1 MNISLIC
8 FRLVVIL
15 LPLFFISPALGGD
28 SVLEFRASGKLV
40 NKISLAELKDNIKSH
55 EIKVFNSIA
64 GKEKNYEAFSIKDI
78 LNFVYHTQWT
88 SEKYSDIA
96 FIALDGYE
104 AVSQSVKLNEDGGFL
119 AFRDADVNDG
129 WELVGKK
136 MVDPGPYFLVWT
148 GEIQTTINAYPWPW
162 QVIQINLL
170 RFEDQYPT
178 VFPTGAKLNSSA
190 YRGFSTFRNRCLHC
204 HSMDRMGGKIGPDLN
219 APQSIVAYRSKYM
232 IKEMIKHA
240 SKYRY
245 TIMPDHSDLSDS
257 DLDDLYNYFQ
267 FQTTRKT
274 NNN

>member
-1 MNISLIC
+1 MNISLLF

-15 LPLFFISPALGGD
+15 FTLFFIAPALGVD

-40 NKISLAELKDNIKSH
+40 SKISLAELKDKIKSH
-55 EIKVFNSIA
+55 EINVSNSIA
-64 GKEKNYEAFSIKDI
+64 GKEKKYEAFSIKDI

-104 AVSQSVKLNEDGGFL
+104 AVSKSVTLNEDGGFL

-136 MVDPGPYFLVWT
+136 KVDPGPFFLVWT
-148 GEIQTTINAYPWPW
+148 GKVQTSINAYPWPW
-162 QVIQINLL
+162 QIIQINLL

-178 VFPTGAKLNSSA
+178 VFPTGANLNSSA

-204 HSMDRMGGKIGPDLN
+204 HSMERMGGKVGPDLG

-232 IKEMIKHA
+232 IKEMIKHS

-245 TIMPDHSDLSDS
+245 SIMPDHNDLSDS
-257 DLDDLYNYFQ
+257 DLDDLYTYFQ
-267 FQTTRKT
+267 FQMTAKT
-274 NNN
+274 ANH

>member
-1 MNISLIC
+1 MNISLLF

-15 LPLFFISPALGGD
+15 FTLFFIAPALGVD

-40 NKISLAELKDNIKSH
+40 SKISLAELKDKIKSH
-55 EIKVFNSIA
+55 EINVSNSIA
-64 GKEKNYEAFSIKDI
+64 GKEKKYEAFSIKDI

-104 AVSQSVKLNEDGGFL
+104 AVSKSVTLNEDGGFL

-136 MVDPGPYFLVWT
+136 KVDPGPFFLVWT
-148 GEIQTTINAYPWPW
+148 GKVQTSINAYPWPW
-162 QVIQINLL
+162 QIIQINLL

-178 VFPTGAKLNSSA
+178 VFPAGANLNSSA

-204 HSMDRMGGKIGPDLN
+204 HSMDRMGGKVGPDLG

-232 IKEMIKHA
+232 IKEMIKHS

-245 TIMPDHSDLSDS
+245 SIMPDHNDLSDS
-257 DLDDLYNYFQ
+257 DLDDLYTYFQ
-267 FQTTRKT
+267 FQMTAKT
-274 NNN
+274 ANH

>member
-1 MNISLIC
+1 MNISLLF

-15 LPLFFISPALGGD
+15 FTLFFITPALGVD

-40 NKISLAELKDNIKSH
+40 SKISLAELKDKIKSH
-55 EIKVFNSIA
+55 EINVSNSIA
-64 GKEKNYEAFSIKDI
+64 GKEKKYEAFSIKDI

-104 AVSQSVKLNEDGGFL
+104 AVSKSVTLNEDGGFL

-136 MVDPGPYFLVWT
+136 KVDPGPFFLVWT
-148 GEIQTTINAYPWPW
+148 GKVQTSINAYPWPW
-162 QVIQINLL
+162 QIIQINLL

-178 VFPTGAKLNSSA
+178 VFPAGANLNSSA

-204 HSMDRMGGKIGPDLN
+204 HSMDRMGGKVGPDLG

-232 IKEMIKHA
+232 IKEMIKHS

-245 TIMPDHSDLSDS
+245 SIMPDHNDLSDS

-267 FQTTRKT
+267 FQMTAKT
-274 NNN
+274 ANH